1 MNAARLLEYFD
12 RIAEAPDAVSRL
24 RKFILD
30 LAVRGKLVEQDPND
44 EPASELLKKIHI
56 EKSRLFKNGH
66 LKRVRP
72 ANELQDNDIPFGLP
86 HGWEWSQLSEI
97 GVISPRNNL
106 EGKIEVAFV
115 PMKLIPSGYGAQ
127 HGIELKLW
135 SDIKIGF
142 THFAEGDVAL
152 AKITPCFENGKST
165 VFCNLPGGFG
175 AGTTE
180 LHVVRPLLVIPDYV
194 LIFLKSPQFIM
205 AGIPKMTGTAGQ
217 KRVSTEY
224 FSNSPFPLPPLAE
237 QHRIVAKV
245 DELMALCDR
254 LEASQAKRESRRD
267 RLASASLKRIGQ
279 PEDMGNGE
287 EFRENVRFHLH
298 HLPRLATRPEH
309 MKELRQTILNLAVR
323 GKLVPQD
330 PNDEPASEL
339 LKKIHLE
346 KVKLISSRKLLKVC
360 LEDTTDEKNGPFQ
373 LPIGWAWARFPELG
387 MFGRG
392 KSKHRPRNDAVLFDG
407 GIHYFIQTGD
417 VARSN
422 GVIKTYTSKYNEIG
436 LAQSAKWPAGTL
448 CITIAANIADSGIL
462 SFDACFPDSV
472 VGFIPARVYDN
483 ARYFEY
489 FVRTAKAD
497 LLEFAPATAQK
508 NINLNILSSVLIPLP
523 PLAEQHRIVAKVD
536 ELMNLCDKLE
546 VHLAANQTN
555 QSRLLEATLCDALGV
570 TCLPVSRPSRP
581 APSLKRVVAAHS
593 EQPPKPIAPRPGPVE
608 TPVTAVQGSLVEQL
622 TPQVGK
628 PRAANGDVPGAIL
641 AQMQPGQ
648 EYSRA
653 QLAEA
658 LGLSVYE
665 WNMAIRE
672 LKESGRVVQTG
683 ERRGARY
690 RIN

>member
-12 RIAEAPDAVSRL
+12 KIAEAPDAISRL

-30 LAVRGKLVEQDPND
+30 LAIRGKLVEQDQND
-44 EPASELLKKIHI
+44 EPASELLKKILRQRTKL
-56 EKSRLFKNGH
+56 EKEGTIARIKPWCPIDPSELPCGYSDITFFARLGYLFSLQKGLTGIQGAKPGKYPLIVTASHRASCDHYDFEGSAAIIPIVSSAGHGCASINRLHYQEGKFAVGSILCAAFSLDEDLLSARFVYEYLSAYKEELLVPKMVGTANVSLTIAKIAEVPIPLVSQRSQSRL
-66 LKRVRP
+66 
-72 ANELQDNDIPFGLP
+72 
-86 HGWEWSQLSEI
+86 
-97 GVISPRNNL
+97 
-106 EGKIEVAFV
+106 
-115 PMKLIPSGYGAQ
+115 Y
-127 HGIELKLW
+127 
-135 SDIKIGF
+135 
-142 THFAEGDVAL
+142 
-152 AKITPCFENGKST
+152 
-165 VFCNLPGGFG
+165 
-175 AGTTE
+175 
-180 LHVVRPLLVIPDYV
+180 
-194 LIFLKSPQFIM
+194 
-205 AGIPKMTGTAGQ
+205 
-217 KRVSTEY
+217 
-224 FSNSPFPLPPLAE
+224 
-237 QHRIVAKV
+237 
-245 DELMALCDR
+245 ELMALCDR
-254 LEASQAKRESRRD
+254 LEASQAKRESRRN
-267 RLASASLKRIGQ
+267 RLVSASVKRIGQ
-279 PEDMGNGE
+279 SEDVGNSE
-287 EFRENVRFHLH
+287 EFRDHVRFHLH

-309 MKELRQTILNLAVR
+309 VKELRQTILNLAVR

-346 KVKLISSRKLLKVC
+346 KVKLSSSRKLVKDGF
-360 LEDTTDEKNGPFQ
+360 EYDAIKQDGPFQ
-373 LPIGWAWARFPELG
+373 LPTGWAWARFPELG
-387 MFGRG
+387 IFGRG

-407 GIHYFIQTGD
+407 GTHYFVQTGD

-472 VGFIPARVYDN
+472 VGFVPAKIYDN

-489 FVRTAKAD
+489 FMRTAKAD

-523 PLAEQHRIVAKVD
+523 PIAEQHRIVAKVD
-536 ELMNLCDKLE
+536 ELMNLCDQLE
-546 VHLAANQTN
+546 THLATNQTN

-570 TCLPVSRPSRP
+570 TCLPVSRLSRP
-581 APSLKRVVAAHS
+581 APSPTRVAATHS
-593 EQPPKPIAPRPGPVE
+593 EQPFKPIAPRPVAVE
-608 TPVTAVQGSLVEQL
+608 TPKVTVQGSLIEHP
-622 TPQVGK
+622 TPQVEK
-628 PRAANGDVPGAIL
+628 PRVANGDIPGAIL
-641 AQMQPGQ
+641 GQMQPGQ

-690 RIN
+690 QLKNGE